1 MFTAI
6 ILISKKHDILTF
18 GTRHL
23 PGFSLRIYSAIST
36 QQAKKLDNEA
46 QTMIQTTSLKQ
57 KAIQLMHILF
67 PILVSQI
74 ALSAITFFDT
84 NMSGKFGTAD
94 LAGVAIGTSLWIP
107 IQTGLSGIL
116 IGITPIVSHLMGSR
130 KEKEVA
136 YQVMQGLWLSL
147 IVSILVLL
155 IGFIALSP
163 ILDFMNLEVAV
174 RDIAFRFLGAISFG
188 VIPLFGYTVLRSCID
203 ALGQTRV
210 SMFIT
215 LIALPVNVGLNYLL
229 IYGHFGFPRLG
240 GVGAGVASAITYW
253 VIFAIALLFI
263 YRSEPF
269 VSLQLFRKFYSISL
283 RSFKDL
289 LKIGVPIGFSIF
301 FETAVFSA
309 VTLLMSRFDTMTIAA
324 HQAAINFASTLYMIP
339 LSICMSLTILVGY
352 ETGSGRLKDAR
363 QYGIMGIGLAAVL
376 SLATALV
383 LFFAGDHVAGLYS
396 DDPNVVSLIQ
406 HFLIYAIFF
415 QISDA
420 IATPTQGVLRG
431 YKDVVPAFVI
441 CFAAYWVVGLPTGYL
456 LATYTD
462 LEAYGYW
469 IGLITGLAIGA
480 ILLMSRLVKVQ
491 RRYAAKY
498 VEGQLQT

>member
-1 MFTAI
+1 MM
-6 ILISKKHDILTF
+6 H
-18 GTRHL
+18 
-23 PGFSLRIYSAIST
+23 
-36 QQAKKLDNEA
+36 
-46 QTMIQTTSLKQ
+46 TTSLKQ
-57 KAIQLMHILF
+57 KALQFFHILF
-67 PILVSQI
+67 PILVTQI

-84 NMSGKFGTAD
+84 NMSGKFGTSD

-116 IGITPIVSHLMGSR
+116 MGITPIVSHLIGSK
-130 KEKEVA
+130 KEKDVA
-136 YQVMQGLWLSL
+136 YQVTQGMWLSL
-147 IVSILVLL
+147 IVSLLVLL
-155 IGFIALSP
+155 IGSLTLSP
-163 ILDFMNLEVAV
+163 ILNFMNLEPAV
-174 RDIAFRFLGAISFG
+174 KDIAFRFLGAISFG
-188 VIPLFGYTVLRSCID
+188 IIPLFGYTVLRSCID

-215 LIALPVNVGLNYLL
+215 LMALPVNVGLNYLL
-229 IYGHFGFPRLG
+229 IFGNFGFPRLG

-253 VIFAIALLFI
+253 VIFVIALLFI

-269 VSLQLFRKFYSISL
+269 VNLKLFRKFYSISL

-339 LSICMSLTILVGY
+339 LSICMSLTILVGF
-352 ETGSGRLKDAR
+352 EAGSGRQKDAR
-363 QYGIMGIGLAAVL
+363 QYAIMGISLAAVL
-376 SLATALV
+376 SLVTALV
-383 LFFAGDHVAGLYS
+383 LFFAGSHVAGLYS
-396 DDPNVVSLIQ
+396 KEPDVINLIQ

-431 YKDVVPAFVI
+431 YKDVNPAFVI
-441 CFAAYWVVGLPTGYL
+441 CFIAYWIIGLPTGYV

-462 LEAYGYW
+462 LGAYGYW

-480 ILLMSRLVKVQ
+480 ILLLSRLVKVQ
-491 RRYAAKY
+491 RRYSSKY
-498 VEGQLQT
+498 AEDQPQA